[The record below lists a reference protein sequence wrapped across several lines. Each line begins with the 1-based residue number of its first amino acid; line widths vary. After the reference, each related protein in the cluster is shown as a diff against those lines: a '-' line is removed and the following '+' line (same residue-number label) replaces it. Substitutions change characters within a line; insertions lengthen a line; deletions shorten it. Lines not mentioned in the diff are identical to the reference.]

1 MKKSF
6 LILALCAV
14 FVFIGCG
21 GTDDDSDTDSTASED
36 YGKDDESV
44 IPEFEHCDEIGTY
57 SCRTDPAD
65 GKEKSYLCW
74 PSHSHYGIY
83 EECKAG
89 CNASTGKCNPWT
101 DPESGITWSFLKKY
115 KNDKL
120 AGMDPNLN
128 DDKGWGWLFEW
139 EEARS
144 YCSKLKEG
152 GFNDWRL
159 PTIDELRTLIQNCPA
174 TETGGKCKVSEKND
188 CLDSHDECYSPADCT
203 CRFDSTGKYS
213 RLGDGNIWL
222 WSHSELPGQAWIAGF
237 GYASVLSDGKSGGT
251 TNFKTIRCVR

>member
-1 MKKSF
+1 MKKFF

-44 IPEFEHCDEIGTY
+44 IPAFEHCDEIGTY

-74 PSHSHYGIY
+74 PSHSNYGIY

-101 DPESGITWSFLKKY
+101 DPESGIIWSSLKRY
-115 KNDKL
+115 EDDKIT
-120 AGMDPNLN
+120 AEWFEKLN
-128 DDKGWGWLFEW
+128 DAE
-139 EEARS
+139 S
-144 YCSKLKEG
+144 YCSELKED
-152 GFNDWRL
+152 GFYDWRL

-188 CLDSHDECYSPADCT
+188 CLDYSSCYSPADCT
-203 CRFDSTGKYS
+203 CQFDSTGKYS
-213 RLGDGNIWL
+213 RLGDANIWL
-222 WSHSELPGQAWIAGF
+222 WSSSKLENGSVVAF
-237 GYASVLSDGKSGGT
+237 GYAAVGYPGNQKQ
-251 TNFKTIRCVR
+251 IAVRCVR